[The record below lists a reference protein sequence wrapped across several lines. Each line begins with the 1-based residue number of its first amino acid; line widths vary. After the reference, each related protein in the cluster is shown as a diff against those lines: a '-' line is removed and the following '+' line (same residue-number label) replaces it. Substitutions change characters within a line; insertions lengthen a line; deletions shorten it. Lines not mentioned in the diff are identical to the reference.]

1 MHLNLSLPKYQK
13 MVALQEFN
21 GQWNEIE
28 NFGEMIVCCTLQLL
42 LLLMMC
48 LVMHKA
54 LQLSS
59 VDKMC
64 TVTTASNWTAWS
76 WQMIQKTTRN
86 FRWRFSSVLQ
96 DRFTL
101 STEICSL
108 FIIWDRCESFLSD
121 NYGLWLN
128 YKCRRMKFGA
138 LFRSDFAF
146 CSFQIKMNRI
156 IEKFLTTEHFSVN
169 FCGQKFVAFDV
180 KFHLTIKET
189 PKISFINW
197 IIIFY
202 VLINVLNNS
211 VLINSNLKIS
221 LTAFQIDPNECR
233 SKQWEMSPKNY
244 VCYTNTTTCQTS
256 GPLNHFPCALIRV
269 WFTSLL
275 IQLNN
280 IYHFDLN
287 HNSF

>member
-86 FRWRFSSVLQ
+86 FQWRFSSVLQ

-121 NYGLWLN
+121 DYGLWLN
-128 YKCRRMKFGA
+128 YKCRRISNKNEQNHWKVPDYWTF
-138 LFRSDFAF
+138 LSEFLWSEI
-146 CSFQIKMNRI
+146 CSIWCQ
-156 IEKFLTTEHFSVN
+156 
-169 FCGQKFVAFDV
+169 
-180 KFHLTIKET
+180 
-189 PKISFINW
+189 ISFDNKRNTENL
-197 IIIFY
+197 FHK
-202 VLINVLNNS
+202 LNYNF
-211 VLINSNLKIS
+211 LCIDQCIKQFS
-221 LTAFQIDPNECR
+221 LD
-233 SKQWEMSPKNY
+233 
-244 VCYTNTTTCQTS
+244 
-256 GPLNHFPCALIRV
+256 
-269 WFTSLL
+269 
-275 IQLNN
+275 
-280 IYHFDLN
+280 
-287 HNSF
+287 